1 MVTNRPAHEAR
12 NTIVEHAR
20 PLHLSTNTNR
30 GAWSECGTAHF
41 GGCRGYDTNRLCHHK
56 STTLTV
62 HTIP

>member
-20 PLHLSTNTNR
+20 PLHLSTNANR

-41 GGCRGYDTNRLCHHK
+41 GGCRG
-56 STTLTV
+56 
-62 HTIP
+62 